1 MSDIIIYEGASFPF
15 SFSRQNKQPLDVTS
29 VMRTLADI
37 TTYAANT
44 TKKYVPYEGQ
54 TIACLEDKMLYILE
68 QKNGVLVPKLSGG
81 VKLIKKDDNVALTDD
96 AALSA
101 L

>member
-1 MSDIIIYEGASFPF
+1 MSDVIIYQGAAIPF
-15 SFSRQNKQPLDVTS
+15 SFSRQNGQPLDVTS

-44 TKKYVPYEGQ
+44 EKKYVPYEGQ

-68 QKNGVLVPKLSGG
+68 QKNGVLVP
-81 VKLIKKDDNVALTDD
+81 
-96 AALSA
+96 
-101 L
+101 